1 MRHCATRGFVLSDAA
16 RIATLLPQ
24 SLWVP
29 EAVVRLLEPIM
40 IKLDHLTLFVSDY
53 VASRDWYTSCFG
65 LRVAFENVGAGV
77 GGLEDD
83 AGVELILEQRARSG
97 SQRDCVLTF
106 QCDSVHDKYRT
117 LLARGI
123 AFTHGPMSVN
133 WGFGAELTD
142 PDGYPIRLWDKAT
155 MPA

>member
-1 MRHCATRGFVLSDAA
+1 
-16 RIATLLPQ
+16 
-24 SLWVP
+24 
-29 EAVVRLLEPIM
+29 M
-40 IKLDHLTLFVSDY
+40 IKLDHLTILVSDY

-65 LRVAFENVGAGV
+65 LRVGFEDAAAGV

-83 AGVELILEQRARSG
+83 ASVELILEQRVQLRG
-97 SQRDCVLTF
+97 ERDCVLTF
-106 QCDSVHDKYRT
+106 QCDSVHNKYQE

-123 AFTHGPMSVN
+123 AFTHGPKSVN

-155 MPA
+155 MPGYSDA